1 MSASTSGGQAFTGR
15 FDAAT
20 KAILPSDAVTH
31 LHLLRHGDVARMHQ
45 RIVRGQLD
53 EPVSPRGV
61 EEHRSLA
68 RFVAEREPRLDVLYT
83 SDLSRCRVLAEEL
96 GARIGLAPIVDARL
110 REQSMG
116 AWEGSSWA
124 DVSARE
130 PAAVT
135 AYWND
140 YAHARPTG
148 GESMADVARRTGEW
162 WNEAHARHRGARVA
176 AVTHVGAIRTLLCR
190 FLDHPLDSALRFAPA
205 TASQTTVAI
214 ADAGAVVSC
223 VGERPWAFDPI
234 ASVATTNE
242 VDVPRYALSGSAGTG
257 KTTLG
262 RALAARLGVP
272 FLEEG
277 MRRRIEAGFVPHG
290 FTVHDWRAL
299 SIEMWEEHRAAEAA
313 ATSGFVSDRSSL
325 DFAAFWLHYGM
336 HEVDGPTD
344 AVLQSLFEHA
354 KSYDRVFLFPWG
366 ALPLVND
373 GVRSTNRWIQFRFQT
388 VLEGLV
394 ERFAP
399 ANVVRVPATTSFDAR
414 LAFASAVAGV

>member
-1 MSASTSGGQAFTGR
+1 MSAPTSGGQAFTGG

-31 LHLLRHGDVARMHQ
+31 LHLLRHGDVARLHQ

-68 RFVAEREPRLDVLYT
+68 RFVAEREPRFDALYT
-83 SDLSRCRVLAEEL
+83 SDLWRCRALADEL
-96 GARIGLAPIVDARL
+96 CALTGVEPIVDARL

-116 AWEGSSWA
+116 AWEGLSWA
-124 DVSARE
+124 EVTARE
-130 PAAVT
+130 PANVT

-140 YAHARPTG
+140 YANARPTG
-148 GESMADVARRTGEW
+148 GESLADVARRTSEW
-162 WNEAHARHRGARVA
+162 WGAAHARHRGARIA
-176 AVTHVGAIRTLLCR
+176 AVTHVGAIRTLLCH
-190 FLDHPLDSALRFAPA
+190 FLGHPLESELRFAPA

-234 ASVATTNE
+234 ASTLASAVEA
-242 VDVPRYALSGSAGTG
+242 PRYALSGSAGTG

-313 ATSGFVSDRSSL
+313 APNGFVSDRSSL

-336 HEVDGPTD
+336 HEVDGPTE

-354 KSYDRVFLFPWG
+354 KSYRRVFLFPWG

-399 ANVVRVPATTSFDAR
+399 PNVVRVPATTSFEAR